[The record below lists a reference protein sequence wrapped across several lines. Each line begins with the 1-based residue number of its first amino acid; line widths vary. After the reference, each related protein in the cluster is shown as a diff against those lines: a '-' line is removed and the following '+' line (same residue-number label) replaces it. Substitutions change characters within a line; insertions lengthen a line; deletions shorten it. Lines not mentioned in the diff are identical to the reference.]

1 MIMKNLENDKRNL
14 ERFPLEIKARIKTLD
29 SRKDELG
36 IDIKTSNI
44 SSGGAFFHTPEP
56 LSEGSDVMIELIL
69 PVEKLVKYLNNQE
82 KDYRETL
89 VELKGRVLRSEP
101 EGMVIRFD
109 KDFKITPMKEN
120 LPNNKK
126 YKL

>member
-1 MIMKNLENDKRNL
+1 MKNLEKDKRSL
-14 ERFPLEIKARIKTLD
+14 ERFPLEIQARIKTLD
-29 SRKDELG
+29 SRKNDRG

-56 LSEGSDVMIELIL
+56 LSEGSDVIIELIL
-69 PVEKLVKYLNNQE
+69 PIEKLIKYINNLGR
-82 KDYRETL
+82 DYRETL

-109 KDFKITPMKEN
+109 KDFKLTPLKKITTV
-120 LPNNKK
+120 NN

>member
-1 MIMKNLENDKRNL
+1 MAMKKTEKDKRNL
-14 ERFPLEIKARIKTLD
+14 ERFPLEIEARIKTLD
-29 SRKDELG
+29 SRKDEMG
-36 IDIKTSNI
+36 INIKTSNI

-56 LSEGSDVMIELIL
+56 LREGSDVMIELIL

-82 KDYRETL
+82 KDCRETL

-109 KDFKITPMKEN
+109 KDFKLTPLKGDSPEN
-120 LPNNKK
+120 K

>member
-1 MIMKNLENDKRNL
+1 MTMKNLEKDKRDL
-14 ERFPLEIKARIKTLD
+14 ERFPLEIQARIKTLD

-44 SSGGAFFHTPEP
+44 SSGGAFFYTPEP

-69 PVEKLVKYLNNQE
+69 PVEKLVKYLNDQK
-82 KDYRETL
+82 KDYSETL

-109 KDFKITPMKEN
+109 KDFKLTPLKESSLEN
-120 LPNNKK
+120 K